1 MNINN
6 TEDKLRKIN
15 AKLISLCNR
24 NGLHGIARQLRK
36 ENKRF
41 SSGVY
46 VSKKSVRIRKGNLFE
61 KQLEFKP

>member
-15 AKLISLCNR
+15 AKLISLCNHY
-24 NGLHGIARQLRK
+24 GLHGIARKLRK

-46 VSKKSVRIRKGNLFE
+46 VSKKSVIMRKWHLFE
-61 KQLEFKP
+61 KRLEFKP